1 MAAPPVGDDALRAAF
16 EAYLLKHH
24 AGDLRDAL
32 ARGDDHGVRLD
43 VDALRLTS
51 AMPRLVNAL
60 FSRPRAVAPL
70 LDLAAVSAQARALA
84 ALEQEAPPGAPR
96 DALHRAMRVKRRVR
110 VRVDLERL
118 ACPGASPSI
127 ARVRARHAGRLLT
140 LTGTVVRAGAV
151 KSQEVEQLL
160 ACDACGHRFVVRAER
175 EGERPAERPSTCPS
189 SQFLEQ
195 QGSSIEKKPPKPCV
209 GSSFTAVNAGR
220 PIVGDVQE
228 VRVQESAGGDF
239 GGGFGTLR
247 AALGAADWTLPSSS
261 SDAAANNDGTMV
273 STSNNT
279 AASNEGN
286 NTRCAPRSM
295 TIVLEDDLAD
305 ACVPG
310 DDVCVSVATRWRW
323 HRAGR
328 DRRAEL
334 ELVADA
340 LSLRVVRPREA
351 LRARVRPE
359 DVREIEAFW
368 AEHKEDAPGSRRRDA
383 KALRGRDVVL
393 RSACPQMWGMK
404 AAKLAVALSL
414 MGGRFDEAGNDE
426 NDEGGGGVD
435 VPEQGVLDHHRVRV
449 KEKEKGG
456 GGSSG
461 IRGDAHLLLVG
472 DPGMGKSQFLRYAA
486 RAAPRAV
493 LTTGTGSTAAG
504 LTAAAVRSES
514 DAGGGG
520 SSSRGDE
527 SRWTLEAGAL
537 VLADGGACCVDEFDT
552 IAPGERAAIHEAM
565 EQQTLSVAKA
575 GIVATLRARCAVL
588 AATNPRGFAFDPQ
601 RSLAENTGLAPPLLS
616 RFDCVLVLRDERD
629 PERDERAATH
639 MLASHRG
646 VRANGAAER
655 RRNRGIA
662 SRPSKRAR
670 TASSALGPKDRG
682 GALLRAE
689 TIDGDR
695 SDPEEDPED
704 PDSAPAAAWS
714 FERLRRYFALAR
726 CVLNPVL
733 SPEAEAL
740 IRGYYQARRRRAEE
754 EGGGGSRSR
763 PTIRL
768 LESLVRL
775 TRAHA
780 RLMWRNEAKALDA
793 VAAVDL
799 VDASER
805 VRGVGLD
812 EEDDAEAY
820 YARRERE
827 LARDIADAL
836 APR

>member
-32 ARGDDHGVRLD
+32 VRGDDHGVRLD

-195 QGSSIEKKPPKPCV
+195 QGSSIEKPPKPCV

-228 VRVQESAGGDF
+228 VRVQESAGGEF
-239 GGGFGTLR
+239 GGFGVR
-247 AALGAADWTLPSSS
+247 AALGAADWTIPSSC
-261 SDAAANNDGTMV
+261 DAANHGMMV
-273 STSNNT
+273 SSNNS
-279 AASNEGN
+279 ANEGS
-286 NTRCAPRSM
+286 TRCAPRSM

-340 LSLRVVRPREA
+340 LALRVVRPREA

-368 AEHKEDAPGSRRRDA
+368 AEHEDHPGSRRDA

-414 MGGRFDEAGNDE
+414 MGGRFDEAMNDDE

-435 VPEQGVLDHHRVRV
+435 VPERGVLDHHRVRV
-449 KEKEKGG
+449 KEKEKDG

-514 DAGGGG
+514 DAGGG

-754 EGGGGSRSR
+754 EGGGSRSR

>member
-84 ALEQEAPPGAPR
+84 ALEQAPPGEPR
-96 DALHRAMRVKRRVR
+96 ELHRAMSVKRRVR

-195 QGSSIEKKPPKPCV
+195 QGSSIEKPPKPCV

-228 VRVQESAGGDF
+228 VRVQESAGGEF
-239 GGGFGTLR
+239 GGFGVR

-261 SDAAANNDGTMV
+261 DAAANDGMMV
-273 STSNNT
+273 SSNT
-279 AASNEGN
+279 AANEGS
-286 NTRCAPRSM
+286 TRCAPRSM

-340 LSLRVVRPREA
+340 LALRVVRPREA
-351 LRARVRPE
+351 ARARVRPE

-368 AEHKEDAPGSRRRDA
+368 AEHEDPPGSRRDA
-383 KALRGRDVVL
+383 SALRGRDVVL

-414 MGGRFDEAGNDE
+414 MGGRFDEAANDE
-426 NDEGGGGVD
+426 NDE
-435 VPEQGVLDHHRVRV
+435 PEPTADDPEGVLDHRVRV
-449 KEKEKGG
+449 KVKETGG
-456 GGSSG
+456 GGSSV
-461 IRGDAHLLLVG
+461 RGDAHLLLVG

-514 DAGGGG
+514 DAGGG

-646 VRANGAAER
+646 VRATGAAER
-655 RRNRGIA
+655 RRNRDA

-670 TASSALGPKDRG
+670 TASSAPGPKDRG

-695 SDPEEDPED
+695 SDPEEEGSEED

-754 EGGGGSRSR
+754 EGGGSRSR

>member
-195 QGSSIEKKPPKPCV
+195 QGASIEKKPPKPCV

-261 SDAAANNDGTMV
+261 SDAAANDDGTMG

-279 AASNEGN
+279 AASSEGN
-286 NTRCAPRSM
+286 TTRCAPRSM

-310 DDVCVSVATRWRW
+310 DDVCVTVATRWRW

-426 NDEGGGGVD
+426 NDE
-435 VPEQGVLDHHRVRV
+435 PEPTADDPEGVLDHRVRV
-449 KEKEKGG
+449 KVKETGG
-456 GGSSG
+456 GGSSV
-461 IRGDAHLLLVG
+461 RGDAHVLLVG

-514 DAGGGG
+514 DAGGF
-520 SSSRGDE
+520 SSSRRDE

-646 VRANGAAER
+646 VRATGAAER
-655 RRNRGIA
+655 RRNRDA

-670 TASSALGPKDRG
+670 TASSAPGPKDRG

-695 SDPEEDPED
+695 SDPEEDPEED

-754 EGGGGSRSR
+754 EGSASRSR

>member
-1 MAAPPVGDDALRAAF
+1 M
-16 EAYLLKHH
+16 
-24 AGDLRDAL
+24 
-32 ARGDDHGVRLD
+32 
-43 VDALRLTS
+43 
-51 AMPRLVNAL
+51 
-60 FSRPRAVAPL
+60 
-70 LDLAAVSAQARALA
+70 
-84 ALEQEAPPGAPR
+84 
-96 DALHRAMRVKRRVR
+96 
-110 VRVDLERL
+110 
-118 ACPGASPSI
+118 
-127 ARVRARHAGRLLT
+127 
-140 LTGTVVRAGAV
+140 
-151 KSQEVEQLL
+151 
-160 ACDACGHRFVVRAER
+160 
-175 EGERPAERPSTCPS
+175 
-189 SQFLEQ
+189 
-195 QGSSIEKKPPKPCV
+195 
-209 GSSFTAVNAGR
+209 
-220 PIVGDVQE
+220 
-228 VRVQESAGGDF
+228 
-239 GGGFGTLR
+239 
-247 AALGAADWTLPSSS
+247 
-261 SDAAANNDGTMV
+261 
-273 STSNNT
+273 
-279 AASNEGN
+279 
-286 NTRCAPRSM
+286 
-295 TIVLEDDLAD
+295 
-305 ACVPG
+305 
-310 DDVCVSVATRWRW
+310 
-323 HRAGR
+323 
-328 DRRAEL
+328 
-334 ELVADA
+334 
-340 LSLRVVRPREA
+340 
-351 LRARVRPE
+351 
-359 DVREIEAFW
+359 
-368 AEHKEDAPGSRRRDA
+368 
-383 KALRGRDVVL
+383 
-393 RSACPQMWGMK
+393 
-404 AAKLAVALSL
+404 
-414 MGGRFDEAGNDE
+414 
-426 NDEGGGGVD
+426 
-435 VPEQGVLDHHRVRV
+435 
-449 KEKEKGG
+449 
-456 GGSSG
+456 
-461 IRGDAHLLLVG
+461 LLVG

-514 DAGGGG
+514 DAGGG

-646 VRANGAAER
+646 VRATGAAER
-655 RRNRGIA
+655 RRNRDA

-670 TASSALGPKDRG
+670 TASSAPGPKDRG

-695 SDPEEDPED
+695 SDPEEDPEED

-754 EGGGGSRSR
+754 EGGGSRSR